1 MADTFQSALAQ
12 QGTTPAQQQGKA
24 QRSTADKARSGLQ
37 GLSSFNTATGLMGN
51 ALIGGVPGIALG
63 LANAVVNP
71 QSITGP
77 FNAGIAALNNI
88 ANRISNAFNDGTGA
102 YQGSSTFEG
111 GPSIGGT
118 GGFDMTVTGPAPTS
132 GVAPNFAENMANVS
146 NLVSQAVQDSTRGG
160 GGGGGSSGGGDYGGG
175 QEARGVAMGGL
186 VAPRGTG
193 GLQDLMRGYI

>member
-12 QGTTPAQQQGKA
+12 QGTTPAQQQGKD
-24 QRSTADKARSGLQ
+24 QRSTADKAKSGLQ
-37 GLSSFNTATGLMGN
+37 GLSAFNTATGLMGN
-51 ALIGGVPGIALG
+51 ALIGGVPGMALG
-63 LANAVVNP
+63 LANAFVNP

-102 YQGSSTFEG
+102 YKGPSTFEG

-132 GVAPNFAENMANVS
+132 GPSANFADAMANVS
-146 NLVSQAVQDSTRGG
+146 GLVSQAVADSTRGDG
-160 GGGGGSSGGGDYGGG
+160 ASSGGGDYGGG